1 MQCLFMTKK
10 FRAFIHN
17 LTKDNNLPSSYIKTY
32 ALSTLFEELMKK
44 QIKKQ

>member
-1 MQCLFMTKK
+1 MGNTCYINSFMQCLFMTKK

-32 ALSTLFEELMKK
+32 ALSTLF
-44 QIKKQ
+44 